1 MLCSEIEEPRHE
13 TPSRPSS
20 PIRPGSIAP
29 AVPSTPSR
37 KQVLSVYSPSKT
49 GNATPRN
56 PGQDDPSAAA
66 YMDSPVRKE
75 TKDYLESP
83 QKALRVV
90 PKTPYRVLD
99 APDLTDD
106 FYLNLVDWSS
116 TNILGVGL
124 GSCVYLWS
132 AKTAQVTKLCDLGQH
147 DHITS
152 LNWVNKG
159 SHLAVGTFQG
169 HIQIWDA
176 TSCECLR
183 DYTNAHSGRVG
194 ALAWYQSTITSGSRD
209 RGVQHRDVR
218 APDKRAYEE
227 HTVHK
232 QEVCG
237 LKWNVQLGQ
246 LASGGNDNKL
256 LVWDHR
262 SSRRKGPLWKF
273 HEHSAAVKAI
283 AWSPHNPGVLVS
295 GGGTQDKKMRFW
307 NTQMGTLLAEVDTG
321 SQVRV
326 KPFNRLLLLVTV
338 GLNTTNSSLGV
349 FALIRFATSSG
360 QKTLKSSYQRMG
372 TAAPRV
378 RTKSASGPTRAWI
391 WLPRFQGTRTAFYI

>member
-1 MLCSEIEEPRHE
+1 MLSSEIEEPRRDS
-13 TPSRPSS
+13 PSRPSS
-20 PIRPGSIAP
+20 PIRPGSSHP

-37 KQVLSVYSPSKT
+37 KQVLSIYSPSRT
-49 GNATPRN
+49 GNVTPRN
-56 PGQDDPSAAA
+56 PGQDDPSAHS

-132 AKTAQVTKLCDLGQH
+132 AKSAHVTKLCDLGQH

-159 SHLAVGTFQG
+159 NYLAVGTFQG

-176 TSCECLR
+176 HACECLR
-183 DYTNAHSGRVG
+183 DYQNAHSGRIG
-194 ALAWYQSTITSGSRD
+194 ALAWHTSTITSGSRD
-209 RGVQHRDVR
+209 RAIQHRDVR
-218 APDKRAYEE
+218 ARERRAYDE
-227 HTVHK
+227 HTAHK

-237 LKWNVQLGQ
+237 LKWNAPLGQ

-262 SSRRKGPLWKF
+262 RTRTPLWKF

-307 NTQMGTLLAEVDTG
+307 NTQTGTLLAGVDTG
-321 SQVRV
+321 SQVR
-326 KPFNRLLLLVTV
+326 
-338 GLNTTNSSLGV
+338 
-349 FALIRFATSSG
+349 ATESRCGSEDN
-360 QKTLKSSYQRMG
+360 
-372 TAAPRV
+372 
-378 RTKSASGPTRAWI
+378 
-391 WLPRFQGTRTAFYI
+391 